1 MTRPHL
7 AVLGCVVSIAIAL
20 RAERLPIRKFTIAD
34 GLPHDSVNSIYC
46 DSRGLLWFATRE
58 GLARFDGN
66 RFRNL
71 ESVLL
76 AGARVR
82 DIVESPPGT
91 YWIATNHGLIRFVPG
106 AAVEFERVPIPQNVS
121 RVTAARKSGGAW
133 AATDRGIFRLSGNVV

>member
-76 AGARVR
+76 AGARMVTHHTL
-82 DIVESPPGT
+82 S
-91 YWIATNHGLIRFVPG
+91 PG
-106 AAVEFERVPIPQNVS
+106 AFVAFNLYLAMLVTPLRSLGMWIGQAQ
-121 RVTAARKSGGAW
+121 RATAAGAEMG
-133 AATDRGIFRLSGNVV
+133 AARGDFKRRI